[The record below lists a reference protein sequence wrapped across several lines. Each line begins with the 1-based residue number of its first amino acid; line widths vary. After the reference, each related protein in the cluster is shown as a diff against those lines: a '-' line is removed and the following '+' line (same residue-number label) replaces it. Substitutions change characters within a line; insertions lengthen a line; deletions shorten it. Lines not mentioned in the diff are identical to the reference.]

1 MRKTLKRIA
10 ELLNLGLTCVLAA
23 IIMFTLAI
31 SSLVV
36 IILSPL
42 IAFVGANGY
51 KMVQTTTTVSWW
63 QIYKDRLIETC
74 TDMLPIVVY
83 MNNY

>member
-1 MRKTLKRIA
+1 MSKMLKRIA
-10 ELLNLGLTCVLAA
+10 QLLNLGLTCVLTA
-23 IIMFTLAI
+23 IIMLNLVI

-51 KMVQTTTTVSWW
+51 KMAQTTSVSWW
-63 QIYKDRLIETC
+63 QIYKDRLIDAC

-83 MNNY
+83 MNNF

>member
-1 MRKTLKRIA
+1 MSKTLKRIA
-10 ELLNLGLTCVLAA
+10 QLLNLGLTFVLVSVVLFA
-23 IIMFTLAI
+23 LAI

-51 KMVQTTTTVSWW
+51 KMAHTTTANWW
-63 QIYKDRLIETC
+63 EIYKARLVDTC
-74 TDMLPIVVY
+74 TDDLPIVVY
-83 MNNY
+83 VKNF

>member
-1 MRKTLKRIA
+1 MSKTLKHIA
-10 ELLNLGLTCVLAA
+10 QLLNLGLTCVLTA
-23 IIMFTLAI
+23 IIMFTLVI

-36 IILSPL
+36 IMLSPL

-51 KMVQTTTTVSWW
+51 KMAQTTAVSWW
-63 QIYKDRLIETC
+63 QIYKDRLIDTC

-83 MNNY
+83 KNNF

>member
-1 MRKTLKRIA
+1 MSKILKRIVR
-10 ELLNLGLTCVLAA
+10 LLDQGLAFILIGLALF
-23 IIMFTLAI
+23 ILVI
-31 SSLVV
+31 SRLLI

-51 KMVQTTTTVSWW
+51 KMAQTTTVSWW
-63 QIYKDRLIETC
+63 QIYKDRLIDTC

-83 MNNY
+83 MNNF

>member
-1 MRKTLKRIA
+1 MSKMLKRIA
-10 ELLNLGLTCVLAA
+10 QLLNLGLTCVLTA
-23 IIMFTLAI
+23 IIMFTLVI

-51 KMVQTTTTVSWW
+51 KMAQTTAVSWW
-63 QIYKDRLIETC
+63 QIYKDRLIDTC

-83 MNNY
+83 MNNF

>member
-10 ELLNLGLTCVLAA
+10 ELLNLGLTCVFIAPV
-23 IIMFTLAI
+23 IFTIVI
-31 SSLVV
+31 SSLVT
-36 IILSPL
+36 IMLSPL

-51 KMVQTTTTVSWW
+51 KMANTTAVSWW
-63 QIYKDRLIETC
+63 QIYKDRLIDTC

-83 MNNY
+83 INNF

>member
-1 MRKTLKRIA
+1 MSKMLKRIA
-10 ELLNLGLTCVLAA
+10 QLLNLGLTCVLTV
-23 IIMFTLAI
+23 IIMFTLVI

-51 KMVQTTTTVSWW
+51 KMVQTTTVSWW
-63 QIYKDRLIETC
+63 QIYKDRLIDTC

-83 MNNY
+83 MNNF

>member
-1 MRKTLKRIA
+1 MSKTLKRIA
-10 ELLNLGLTCVLAA
+10 QLLNLGLTCVITA

-51 KMVQTTTTVSWW
+51 KMAQTTTANWW
-63 QIYKDRLIETC
+63 EIYKARLVDTC
-74 TDMLPIVVY
+74 TEDLPIVVY
-83 MNNY
+83 VKNF